1 MHLCMDYRDLN
12 RITIKG
18 KYPLSVIED
27 LVDQQD
33 GANYFMKIDPSSCHH
48 QIRIALEDIEKI
60 AFRTRYG
67 GYKWLV
73 LSFGLTSAPGTF
85 SCLGNELLREF
96 FGDFEIVYMDD
107 LVVYSRTLHDQMEH
121 IRGEVLAILRKHK
134 L

>member
-1 MHLCMDYRDLN
+1 MTCNELWFNKHP
-12 RITIKG
+12 I
-18 KYPLSVIED
+18 
-27 LVDQQD
+27 
-33 GANYFMKIDPSSCHH
+33 
-48 QIRIALEDIEKI
+48 
-60 AFRTRYG
+60 
-67 GYKWLV
+67 
-73 LSFGLTSAPGTF
+73 TF